1 MRRLLRIISP
11 LIALPLAVVL
21 LTAAPGFANEVFR
34 FIALGDMPYGE
45 PDKVYP
51 VFRALIGAINQRN
64 PEFTIHVGD
73 IKSGTTPC
81 TDQALRDQLDF
92 MNSIESPVLYTPGDN
107 EWTDCHRAAAGGYD
121 PLERLAFIR
130 KTFFAR
136 SRTLGKTP
144 MKIERQADA
153 IRDFG
158 DYVENARFAKN
169 GVHVI
174 TAHVVGSNNNFEVR
188 DKAAVSEFFKRD
200 RAAIAWLTASFDKA
214 MAEQAKAVV
223 LAIHA
228 DMFETAFVA
237 RKQRF
242 LWHSGYKNFAEKLIE
257 KARLFGRPVLL
268 LYGDGHV
275 FGLDRP
281 LSRHASNILALE
293 VHGPGDMHAVEVEV
307 DPNDPAVFSVRQI
320 INPDAP
326 D

>member
-1 MRRLLRIISP
+1 MRRLVPIAP
-11 LIALPLAVVL
+11 LSIVLPLAVIL
-21 LTAAPGFANEVFR
+21 LASGPGLATEAFR

-51 VFRALIGAINQRN
+51 VFRKLIGVINQRN

-92 MNSIESPVLYTPGDN
+92 MNSISGPVLYTPGDN
-107 EWTDCHRAAAGGYD
+107 EWTDCHRVAAGGYD

-136 SRTLGKTP
+136 PRSLGKTP
-144 MKIERQADA
+144 MKIERQADGIGA
-153 IRDFG
+153 FG
-158 DYVENARFAKN
+158 AYVENARFAKN
-169 GVHVI
+169 GIHVI

-188 DKAAVSEFFKRD
+188 DKAAVSEFFERD
-200 RAAIAWLTASFDKA
+200 RAGIAWLTANFDKA
-214 MAEQAKAVV
+214 MAENAKAVV
-223 LAIHA
+223 VAIHA
-228 DMFETAFVA
+228 DMFDIAFVA
-237 RKQRF
+237 RKQQFSR
-242 LWHSGYKNFAEKLIE
+242 HSGYKNFAEKLIE
-257 KARLFGRPVLL
+257 KARLFARPVLL
-268 LYGDGHV
+268 IYGDGHV

-281 LSRHASNILALE
+281 LSRHAPNILALE
-293 VHGPGDMHAVEVEV
+293 VHGPRDMRAVEVGV
-307 DPNDPAVFSVRQI
+307 DPNDPAVFSVRQV